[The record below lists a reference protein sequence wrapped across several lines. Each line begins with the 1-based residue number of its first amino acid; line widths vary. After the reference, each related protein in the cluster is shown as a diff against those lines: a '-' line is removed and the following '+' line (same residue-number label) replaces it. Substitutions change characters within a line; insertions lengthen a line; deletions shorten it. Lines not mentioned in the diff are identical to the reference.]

1 MITLFFQPLETEDVK
16 MKPKVLV
23 TCQIA
28 QEPIEKLRES
38 AEVKLNP
45 SPQPFTKEQ
54 LRKEVADV
62 DGVILGAEKFDEE
75 LIAAA
80 PRLKIIARY
89 GVGYDNVDVRAATS
103 RRIFVTYTPSVLSD
117 AVADLTFAFI
127 LALSRRITE
136 ADSYVKS
143 GEWSKNTSFPLG
155 YDLANKTLGIVGCG
169 RIGMKVIER
178 ARAFNMNIIYHD
190 VIRNTLAEEKYGAK
204 SVTLEELLRWS
215 DYVSIHVPFTQKT
228 EGLVGKNELMLM
240 KSTAFLINTSR
251 GPVVDQLALYEAL
264 KGKRIAGAGLDV
276 FQKEPLASD
285 DPMLKLSNVVLTPHI
300 GSGTVETRLAMAMM
314 AVDDVIRVLRGKEP
328 TNVVNNE
335 LLERK

>member
-1 MITLFFQPLETEDVK
+1 M

-23 TCQIA
+23 TCQMA

-45 SPQPFTKEQ
+45 SPQPFTKQQ

-62 DGVILGAEKFDEE
+62 DGVILGADKFDEE

-80 PRLKIIARY
+80 RRLKIIARY

-117 AVADLTFAFI
+117 AVANLTFAFI

-143 GEWSKNTSFPLG
+143 GKWSKGASFPLG
-155 YDLANKTLGIVGCG
+155 RDLTNKTLGIVGCG
-169 RIGMKVIER
+169 RISMKVIER
-178 ARAFNMNIIYHD
+178 ARAFNMNIIYYD
-190 VIRNTLAEEKYGAK
+190 VIRNTSAEEKYGTK
-204 SVTLEELLRWS
+204 PVTLEELLRRS
-215 DYVSIHVPFTQKT
+215 DYISIHVPLTEKT
-228 EGLVGKNELMLM
+228 EGLIGKKELILM
-240 KSTAFLINTSR
+240 KNTAFLINTSR
-251 GPVVDQLALYEAL
+251 GPVVDQQALYEAL
-264 KGKRIAGAGLDV
+264 KEKRIAGAGLDV
-276 FQKEPLASD
+276 FQHEPITSD
-285 DPMLKLSNVVLTPHI
+285 DPILKLSNVILTPHI

-314 AVDDVIRVLRGKEP
+314 AVDDVIRVLKDREP
-328 TNVVNNE
+328 TNVVNSE